1 MKSSKI
7 ISLLICFV
15 ILIAVSSFPV
25 SVNAAVDEQVN
36 ESVTKMLNS
45 GEYIA
50 DEILVTL
57 KKEVSGLYSNR
68 QTIESVFEPI
78 SSESIVKLTD
88 NPFAD
93 KGAEV
98 SNPEGVLVNTD
109 NYRDIYLL
117 KLKDESEMKKALG
130 ILINNCDVEIAE
142 PNYILYPDA
151 TYDPLSNNQWQL
163 DKIGTGASWDKGF
176 TGKSDVQ
183 VGILDTGIDTGH
195 TDLVSNVDYTLA
207 WDIYLNTSDV
217 TDVNGHGTFIAG
229 LIGADLNGSGVVG
242 VNKAVTMIPLKI
254 SHDAQGSSTIST
266 MISGVNYAALY
277 GIDILNLSY
286 TLSSMS
292 TTLEQAVQNYG
303 GLFVSSAG
311 NDGDDIDVNM
321 NGHCNN
327 VQNWIVVGA
336 TQSNDTRASFSN
348 YGATYVDLFA
358 PGYSV
363 YSTKRNNTYGSGS
376 GTSFAAP
383 LVVAAAAV
391 LMAHATDL
399 SVIQIKDLLLN
410 NVAALPALSGL
421 CVTGGRLSLIN
432 AVNALY
438 SATRP
443 AYSKGDVNG
452 SGTITSSD
460 SLIIKRIY
468 LGTYTPTPKQLV
480 AADVNKS
487 GTVTSID
494 YIMVVRYCNETYY
507 FPPY

>member
-1 MKSSKI
+1 IVNFMRKEIEMKSSKI

-277 GIDILNLSY
+277 GIDILN
-286 TLSSMS
+286 
-292 TTLEQAVQNYG
+292 
-303 GLFVSSAG
+303 
-311 NDGDDIDVNM
+311 
-321 NGHCNN
+321 
-327 VQNWIVVGA
+327 
-336 TQSNDTRASFSN
+336 
-348 YGATYVDLFA
+348 
-358 PGYSV
+358 
-363 YSTKRNNTYGSGS
+363 
-376 GTSFAAP
+376 
-383 LVVAAAAV
+383 
-391 LMAHATDL
+391 
-399 SVIQIKDLLLN
+399 
-410 NVAALPALSGL
+410 
-421 CVTGGRLSLIN
+421 
-432 AVNALY
+432 
-438 SATRP
+438 
-443 AYSKGDVNG
+443 
-452 SGTITSSD
+452 
-460 SLIIKRIY
+460 
-468 LGTYTPTPKQLV
+468 
-480 AADVNKS
+480 
-487 GTVTSID
+487 
-494 YIMVVRYCNETYY
+494 
-507 FPPY
+507 